1 MYKQI
6 LVPVDGSQT
15 ALGALRHAVELA
27 RAFKAE
33 LFVVHVIDIYPFLG
47 VGAETAVGQAEYL
60 SAANANAEGA
70 LRAAVEIVEA
80 AGLPCESA
88 TVEGHAAEEGILQ
101 AAGTADADLI
111 VMGSHGRRGI
121 EKLLLGSVTQRVLQ
135 QARVPVLVVRGSE
148 A

>member
-15 ALGALRHAVELA
+15 ALAALRHAVDLA
-27 RAFKAE
+27 RAFQAE

-47 VGAETAVGQAEYL
+47 MATDTAVGQAEYL
-60 SAANANAEGA
+60 SAANANAEGT
-70 LRAAVEIVEA
+70 LRAAVTMVEA
-80 AGLPCESA
+80 AGVSCESA
-88 TVEGHAAEEGILQ
+88 TIEGHAAEEGILQ
-101 AAGTADADLI
+101 AAGTCGADLI

-135 QARVPVLVVRGSE
+135 SARVPVMVVRGSE

>member
-15 ALGALRHAVELA
+15 ALAALRHAVDLA
-27 RAFKAE
+27 RAFQAE

-47 VGAETAVGQAEYL
+47 MATDTAVGQAEYL
-60 SAANANAEGA
+60 SAANANAEGT
-70 LRAAVEIVEA
+70 LRAAVAMVEA
-80 AGLPCESA
+80 AGVSCESA
-88 TVEGHAAEEGILQ
+88 TIEGHAAEEGILQ
-101 AAGTADADLI
+101 AAGTCGADLI

-135 QARVPVLVVRGSE
+135 SARVPVMVVRGSE

>member
-1 MYKQI
+1 MYRQI

-15 ALGALRHAVELA
+15 ALAALRHAVEVA
-27 RAFKAE
+27 RAFQAE

-47 VGAETAVGQAEYL
+47 VGADSAVGQAEYL

-70 LRAAVEIVEA
+70 LRAAVDIVEA
-80 AGLPCESA
+80 AGVACESA

-101 AAGTADADLI
+101 AAGTSGADLI

-135 QARVPVLVVRGSE
+135 NARVPVMVVRGTD

>member
-15 ALGALRHAVELA
+15 ALAALRHAVGLA
-27 RAFKAE
+27 RAFQAE

-47 VGAETAVGQAEYL
+47 VGTDTAVGQAEYL

-70 LRAAVEIVEA
+70 LRAALAIVEA
-80 AGLPCESA
+80 AGVPCESA

-101 AAGTADADLI
+101 AAGTCDADLI

-121 EKLLLGSVTQRVLQ
+121 SRLILGSQASKVL
-135 QARVPVLVVRGSE
+135 AHSAIPVLVVK
-148 A
+148 

>member
-15 ALGALRHAVELA
+15 ALSALHEAVRIASACGAQ
-27 RAFKAE
+27 
-33 LFVVHVIDIYPFLG
+33 LFVVHVIDPYPFLG
-47 VGAETAVGQAEYL
+47 VGADYAVGQSEYL
-60 SAANANAEGA
+60 ADATRNANTA
-70 LRAAVEIVEA
+70 LNAALAVA
-80 AGLPCESA
+80 QQAGVSAESA
-88 TVEGHAAEEGILQ
+88 TVEGHAAEEGIL
-101 AAGTADADLI
+101 ASAKTSGADLI

-135 QARVPVLVVRGSE
+135 DARVPVLVVRGSE

>member
-15 ALGALRHAVELA
+15 ALAALRHAVELA
-27 RAFKAE
+27 RAFQAE

-47 VGAETAVGQAEYL
+47 VGTDTAVGQADYL
-60 SAANANAEGA
+60 AAANANAEGA
-70 LRAAVEIVEA
+70 LRAALAIVEA

-101 AAGTADADLI
+101 AAGTCGADLI

-135 QARVPVLVVRGSE
+135 NARVPVLVVRGSE